1 MWGASQLLS
10 QQDAAEFEGRNQAE
24 SDVNPFLGLGFMR
37 PDCQSAKSC
46 NMLKHLSFGGCLSQA
61 CLLLFVFGCSTYGD
75 CNKQGRCSWNGTSQE
90 RRVCSSAAASRAG
103 CEMKHHS
110 IATCAVRYKTW
121 WCNRKPDEG
130 ELQRRLFV
138 GVLQSPDSVEPG
150 SFGCTRLDPNYYSNR
165 QKLCGF
171 ARIYLFVF
179 LLSSMCTFGCA
190 RQHTEVESGNQ
201 AALNFYKRLGFQ
213 AHALLLQAACATY
226 LQMSTCR
233 PICCRGC

>member
-46 NMLKHLSFGGCLSQA
+46 NMLTHLFGAGCSSQA
-61 CLLLFVFGCSTYGD
+61 GLLLFVFGCSTYGH

-90 RRVCSSAAASRAG
+90 RRLCPSAAVSQTIGGMTR
-103 CEMKHHS
+103 HS
-110 IATCAVRYKTW
+110 MSTCAVRSKTW

-138 GVLQSPDSVEPG
+138 GALQSPDSVEPG
-150 SFGCTRLDPNYYSNR
+150 SFGCMHLDPNYYSSRHRPVFHGSTGSFASCQITDIRGGVR
-165 QKLCGF
+165 Q
-171 ARIYLFVF
+171 
-179 LLSSMCTFGCA
+179 SSRA
-190 RQHTEVESGNQ
+190 E
-201 AALNFYKRLGFQ
+201 
-213 AHALLLQAACATY
+213 LLQAPG
-226 LQMSTCR
+226 L
-233 PICCRGC
+233 